1 MTTPTITPIDA
12 TGLLWSLA
20 LLLADHPD
28 ADRHQLALDIGGLFE
43 GILGEGPDRA
53 VVADVV
59 ETAAMLLDALDQR
72 HTTDS
77 SSHRP
82 FPIFTGTPETS
93 GECLHP
99 GSPPADPATK
109 PGAARGR
116 RRPACHGLLWG
127 LTACVLGVLGW
138 LWGGRR

>member
-28 ADRHQLALDIGGLFE
+28 ADRHQLARDIGGLFE

-59 ETAAMLLDALDQR
+59 ETSTNDTPPTAAATGPSRFLLEHPKRLGSVSTQDLPPPILPPSLAR
-72 HTTDS
+72 RGVVAG
-77 SSHRP
+77 RP
-82 FPIFTGTPETS
+82 VTV
-93 GECLHP
+93 C
-99 GSPPADPATK
+99 
-109 PGAARGR
+109 
-116 RRPACHGLLWG
+116 C
-127 LTACVLGVLGW
+127 
-138 LWGGRR
+138 GG